1 MNASPLPFTGMGICI
16 DVLIVDWDHLMS
28 APGEDQRYAMRGW
41 GDVIDQAQQ
50 RGWGAVGLPC

>member
-1 MNASPLPFTGMGICI
+1 MGICI

-28 APGEDQRYAMRGW
+28 APGDDQRYAMRGW

-50 RGWGAVGLPC
+50 RGWGAVGLRC